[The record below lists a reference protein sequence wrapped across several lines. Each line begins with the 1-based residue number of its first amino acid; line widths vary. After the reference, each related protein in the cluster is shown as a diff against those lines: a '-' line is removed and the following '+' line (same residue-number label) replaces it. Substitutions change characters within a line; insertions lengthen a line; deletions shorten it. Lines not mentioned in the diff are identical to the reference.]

1 MCLNDIINEGAEG
14 VSRFDCKS
22 TIKII
27 HGNNNEDLQIRSFK

>member
-1 MCLNDIINEGAEG
+1 MCLNDIINEKAEE

-27 HGNNNEDLQIRSFK
+27 HSNNNNEDL